1 MSQINLL
8 PWREEAREQ
17 SKKEYLSLLG
27 AVALGAVVLL
37 FAWISF
43 AAASL
48 DNQKQRNAYLE
59 SNIAELDKK
68 VIEISDLKNKKEE
81 MISRM
86 RVIQDLQ
93 GTRSD
98 IVKIFD
104 ELVRS
109 IPEGAYLST
118 LDREAGAV
126 KMAGF
131 AESNNRISALMRN
144 LDKSANYQN
153 SNLAKVEQDDR
164 MGSQGSLFNL
174 QIEIESQAASDEV
187 GSQ

>member
-59 SNIAELDKK
+59 SNIAEMDKK

-93 GTRSD
+93 GTR
-98 IVKIFD
+98 
-104 ELVRS
+104 
-109 IPEGAYLST
+109 
-118 LDREAGAV
+118 
-126 KMAGF
+126 
-131 AESNNRISALMRN
+131 
-144 LDKSANYQN
+144 
-153 SNLAKVEQDDR
+153 
-164 MGSQGSLFNL
+164 GSLLINPRSRSWSGQNGRFCR
-174 QIEIESQAASDEV
+174 V
-187 GSQ
+187 